1 MEKTKDSYSYYFEEA
16 PIPKA
21 IAHMAVPMMLGMSIN
36 LIYSIIDAFFIG
48 KLNNTAMMTAVTLAL
63 PFTCILMAIV
73 NVFGA
78 GGGTYISRLLGEKNL
93 EDAKNISSISFY
105 LSLLSGFI
113 FMLLAIPL
121 LHPILQ
127 ILGARGDTVL
137 FTQSYIM
144 VFIIGSPFVI
154 ANFTLEQIVRAEGA
168 SKVSMNGMVISV
180 IINIILD
187 PILIFTCHLGI
198 AGAALGTIIGNIGAV
213 IYYVYYLRN
222 KSATLTIS
230 LKTFKPTPII
240 CNNIFKI
247 GITAFLLDGFLMV
260 SSLLLNN
267 LSARYGDYAVAG
279 FGISLRLVQLSEF
292 IAMGLYMGVVPLIA
306 YAYTAKNINRM
317 KKVISTTTSYMLIIT
332 MSISLIIFIFRNPIY
347 YLFSKDVNVINTGI
361 YILIAMLVSSL
372 FAAITG
378 IITCIF
384 QAIGRAKEATIMS
397 MTQGILLIP
406 IMISGSYIFGLHGLI
421 WSTTVAEVLTCL
433 VGLCLWI
440 KFNRDTNKI
449 DSDLDN

>member
-63 PFTCILMAIV
+63 PFTCILMAIG

-433 VGLCLWI
+433 IGLFLWI
-440 KFNRDTNKI
+440 KFNRDTTKI